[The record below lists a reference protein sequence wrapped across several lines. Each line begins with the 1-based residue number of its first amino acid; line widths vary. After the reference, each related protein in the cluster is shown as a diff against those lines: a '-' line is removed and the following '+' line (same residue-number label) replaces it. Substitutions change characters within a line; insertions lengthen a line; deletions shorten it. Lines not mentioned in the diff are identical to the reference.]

1 MIRRSFL
8 TLFFAV
14 LLMFGQQQAMV
25 HAYVH
30 TADLQQKSSN
40 QLSSSQQPSSEDKST
55 NHSELCGKCLSLAGL
70 AAAIGS
76 QAHILN
82 IASGQFELSTALPQ
96 SVVSSHFSSYHSR
109 APPTLA

>member
-1 MIRRSFL
+1 MTRRIFL

-30 TADLQQKSSN
+30 TADFQQKTLKEQFSTQKS
-40 QLSSSQQPSSEDKST
+40 SSEDKST

-82 IASGQFELSTALPQ
+82 IASGQFELSTALIQP
-96 SVVSSHFSSYHSR
+96 VVSAHFSSYHSR
-109 APPTLA
+109 APPILA